1 LSSAVIGVV
10 TAAAALTIAVLKVY
24 STSALMLLEG
34 SCALAAEASLL
45 VVIEVVVVLEVAKAV
60 IKALVNI

>member
-1 LSSAVIGVV
+1 MLS
-10 TAAAALTIAVLKVY
+10 
-24 STSALMLLEG
+24 EG

-45 VVIEVVVVLEVAKAV
+45 VVIKVVVVLEVAKAV